1 MMNCTVRMDP
11 ENLRAVVK
19 KGSRKALFK
28 AAAFAMRMARQKIRF
43 RKNKSSI
50 PGQPPFK
57 HRTGSNSFSHSIVFA
72 VDHSGESA
80 VIGPRREAKPADPDG
95 PVPHVLEFGG
105 RTTAGQNSLW
115 FSKNAPEGLNSV
127 DSIAAYF
134 RSIGFGPLFMGPSP
148 DSVIQS
154 AGPASAAKLRKRRA
168 PDFSRKSD
176 GSYRLIY
183 YVSTPIISDR
193 QARRAAENVVRY
205 FGLPASASS
214 VIAPRP
220 FMGPTLTEN
229 QDKISSFW
237 KNII

>member
-28 AAAFAMRMARQKIRF
+28 AAAFTMRMARQKIRY
-43 RKNKSSI
+43 RKNKSSL
-50 PGQPPFK
+50 PGQPPYK
-57 HRTGSNSFSHSIVFA
+57 HKTGSNSFSHSILFA
-72 VDHSGESA
+72 VDTAGESA
-80 VIGPRREAKPADPDG
+80 VIGPRREAKPANPGG
-95 PVPHVLEFGG
+95 PVPHTLEFGG
-105 RTTAGQNSLW
+105 AIVSGKNSLW
-115 FSKNAPEGLNSV
+115 FSKNAPVGLNSV
-127 DSIAAYF
+127 DAIAAYF
-134 RSIGFGPLFMGPSP
+134 RSVGFGPLFMGPSAE
-148 DSVIQS
+148 SVIQA
-154 AGPASAAKLRKRRA
+154 AGPASASKLRKRRA

-183 YVSTPIISDR
+183 YVSTPVVSDR

-205 FGLPASASS
+205 FGLPASAASS
-214 VIAPRP
+214 IAPRP
-220 FMGPTLTEN
+220 FMGPTLAEN